1 MEVRY
6 RITARI
12 EFRNHDS
19 LDSSQPQ
26 DYIQLID
33 RRTELIDGC
42 EGCND
47 EPAFVRALSF
57 AGFVFCSLATT
68 RLARSPRRWDNPGF
82 THSDKR
88 NHP

>member
-19 LDSSQPQ
+19 LDSTRPQ

-42 EGCND
+42 
-47 EPAFVRALSF
+47 
-57 AGFVFCSLATT
+57 AG
-68 RLARSPRRWDNPGF
+68 
-82 THSDKR
+82 
-88 NHP
+88 

>member
-6 RITARI
+6 RIAAHI

-19 LDSSQPQ
+19 LDSTWPQ

-33 RRTELIDGC
+33 WRTELIDGC

-47 EPAFVRALSF
+47 EPAFVRAFSF
-57 AGFVFCSLATT
+57 VEHVHGEI
-68 RLARSPRRWDNPGF
+68 R
-82 THSDKR
+82 
-88 NHP
+88 

>member
-19 LDSSQPQ
+19 LDSTRPQ

-42 EGCND
+42 EG
-47 EPAFVRALSF
+47 
-57 AGFVFCSLATT
+57 
-68 RLARSPRRWDNPGF
+68 
-82 THSDKR
+82 
-88 NHP
+88 